1 MASGAIDCDCIGKSP
16 RGDKYNIKVFV
27 GCHYS
32 AAGTCLSLLDPFTN
46 TATTEKYLLVTLS
59 AVYTANREEYY
70 S

>member
-1 MASGAIDCDCIGKSP
+1 MGVSLAERHQELLTALE
-16 RGDKYNIKVFV
+16 NIKVFV

-32 AAGTCLSLLDPFTN
+32 AAGACLSLLDPFTN
-46 TATTEKYLLVTLS
+46 TATAEKYLLVTLS